1 MKSLSF
7 KKVICV
13 SVTALFV
20 FNFSASAQWLRNT
33 STPAFTYLQNAG
45 DLLAIGSTNRPTM
58 GKLQLNC
65 GTTNSTGLALYGGS
79 GSEMRFYLTASGS
92 DFNFH
97 IAPKGVDANG
107 ITITPA
113 GNVIIGKSTT
123 NNYKLCVNGTIATK
137 EVRVTNQNWS
147 DFVFDKN
154 YNLKPLS
161 EVDKFIKEN
170 KHLENIP
177 TQAQVQAEGIP
188 VGEMQAKLL
197 QKIEEL
203 TLYTVDLSKKIDQLT
218 TANENLNKKA
228 NSK

>member
-1 MKSLSF
+1 M
-7 KKVICV
+7 
-13 SVTALFV
+13 
-20 FNFSASAQWLRNT
+20 
-33 STPAFTYLQNAG
+33 
-45 DLLAIGSTNRPTM
+45 
-58 GKLQLNC
+58 
-65 GTTNSTGLALYGGS
+65 
-79 GSEMRFYLTASGS
+79 
-92 DFNFH
+92 
-97 IAPKGVDANG
+97 
-107 ITITPA
+107 
-113 GNVIIGKSTT
+113 
-123 NNYKLCVNGTIATK
+123 
-137 EVRVTNQNWS
+137 TNQNWS